1 MGGSDGAAQRDA
13 KIRLAF
19 IAGAGLSGSTLLE
32 QALSQV
38 EGCFTIGEL
47 YWMWKQWWP
56 LAVCE

>member
-1 MGGSDGAAQRDA
+1 MGGDVQTDE

-38 EGCFTIGEL
+38 EGCFTHR
-47 YWMWKQWWP
+47 
-56 LAVCE
+56 